1 MKKLDYLK
9 LKTIVKPLFLGENTA
24 RYYPGENAATFN
36 WRKCRQRH
44 FVPPAFSPDTFV
56 LGNNGPETEMVM
68 LIIVSILSY
77 CRIDLGII

>member
-9 LKTIVKPLFLGENTA
+9 LKTIVKPLFLGENAA

-44 FVPPAFSPDTFV
+44 FVPPAFSPDTKD
-56 LGNNGPETEMVM
+56 ET
-68 LIIVSILSY
+68 SG
-77 CRIDLGII
+77 R

>member
-9 LKTIVKPLFLGENTA
+9 LKTIVKPLFLGENAA

-44 FVPPAFSPDTFV
+44 FVPPAFSPDTV
-56 LGNNGPETEMVM
+56 QSQP
-68 LIIVSILSY
+68 IVSHMAH
-77 CRIDLGII
+77 

>member
-9 LKTIVKPLFLGENTA
+9 LKTIVKPQFLGENAA

-44 FVPPAFSPDTFV
+44 FVPPAFSPVTVQVFE
-56 LGNNGPETEMVM
+56 LLPP
-68 LIIVSILSY
+68 IPR
-77 CRIDLGII
+77 CQ

>member
-9 LKTIVKPLFLGENTA
+9 IKTIVKPLFLGENAA

-44 FVPPAFSPDTFV
+44 FVPPAFSPDTLKSNLTRSSAYFS
-56 LGNNGPETEMVM
+56 NAK
-68 LIIVSILSY
+68 SS
-77 CRIDLGII
+77 